1 MMPHPTPDK
10 YKVQLK
16 GFQSPSCFMNQ
27 NMSSKPSDLS
37 LDFGGSPC
45 FRLGKTTLIFEFKI
59 DGMTCVA
66 CSRTI
71 ENAMQKQYEGC
82 GLI

>member
-1 MMPHPTPDK
+1 MMHPTPDK
-10 YKVQLK
+10 YKVQLQAK
-16 GFQSPSCFMNQ
+16 FQSPQLSN
-27 NMSSKPSDLS
+27 KPSDIS
-37 LDFGGSPC
+37 LDWGSPC

-71 ENAMQKQYEGC
+71 ENAMQSEY
-82 GLI
+82 